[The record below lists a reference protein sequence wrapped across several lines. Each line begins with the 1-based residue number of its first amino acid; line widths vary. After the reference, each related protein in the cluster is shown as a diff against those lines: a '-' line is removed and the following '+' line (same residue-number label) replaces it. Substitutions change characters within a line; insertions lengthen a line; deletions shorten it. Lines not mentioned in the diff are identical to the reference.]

1 MQAGHSLLIGLP
13 PRAAEIWHLIP
24 ASRSVPSSLKAG
36 FMDLLP
42 DGGRGGRRNG
52 EMLAE
57 RRFGPLEFVF
67 THRSRSPEK
76 LV

>member
-36 FMDLLP
+36 FIDLLTLM
-42 DGGRGGRRNG
+42 GAG
-52 EMLAE
+52 EEGEA
-57 RRFGPLEFVF
+57 G
-67 THRSRSPEK
+67 K
-76 LV
+76 C